1 MTVMSYPSASSVI
14 RFFVGAGIL
23 IVIVEW
29 VPSAFLVGLPI
40 LAIWVW

>member
-1 MTVMSYPSASSVI
+1 
-14 RFFVGAGIL
+14 L